1 MKVVVMNFSGN
12 VGKTTVAGHLLK
24 PRMGNAPIFSV
35 ESINVDASA
44 DGLDVE
50 KMKGKKYGSL
60 VQELMKLDDAIVDVG
75 ASNVEEFIKLM
86 QQYDSSHEEFDYF
99 VIPVVKEKKQQADT
113 INTIQALKRLGIA
126 KNKIRVVF
134 NKAEVDDEIEEEF
147 QSILGYANQEKSFLA
162 NPKAVI
168 HVNEVFERMKEVG
181 KSLGDI
187 TADETDYRAKLRE
200 AKDDAE
206 KDHCVRMVALKR
218 LGVTANKN
226 LDAAFSAIFN

>member
-50 KMKGKKYGSL
+50 KMKGKKYGNL

-147 QSILGYANQEKSFLA
+147 QSILGYATLPLS
-162 NPKAVI
+162 
-168 HVNEVFERMKEVG
+168 
-181 KSLGDI
+181 
-187 TADETDYRAKLRE
+187 
-200 AKDDAE
+200 
-206 KDHCVRMVALKR
+206 
-218 LGVTANKN
+218 
-226 LDAAFSAIFN
+226 